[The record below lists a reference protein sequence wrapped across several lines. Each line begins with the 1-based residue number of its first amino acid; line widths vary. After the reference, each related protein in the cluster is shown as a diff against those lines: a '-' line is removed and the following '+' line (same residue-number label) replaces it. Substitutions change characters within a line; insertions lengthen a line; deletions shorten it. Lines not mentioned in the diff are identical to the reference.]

1 MHVLPRYPFRR
12 PPELDGLS
20 SSDPRPVVVIGGGLT
35 GLALALD
42 LARRGVPVLVLD
54 DDDTVG
60 VRGLASRGM
69 CWAQRTLDIFERLG
83 VAGRIS
89 AKGVAWNV
97 ARVLARD
104 QPVTS
109 YTLQDQPDLRHN
121 GFANL
126 QQYYVEQYL
135 VEALQAEPL
144 AEVRWLNKVEHMAQH
159 PGGVHLT
166 VGTPDGTYEL
176 DAQWAVAC
184 DGAASPS
191 RAALGLTPVVHDR
204 TEDRWIIIDITAPG
218 CCWAQE
224 RWTWLDAS
232 ANGGR
237 AVWRHKMADD
247 TWRLDFQLREDEDA
261 VAAATPEAMRRR
273 VQALFGDDL
282 VFDIAWSG
290 VWAYRHE
297 CLADL
302 RCGRVLF
309 AGDAAHLVAPFGAR
323 GGNGGVQDADNLA
336 WKLALV
342 LNHGADEALLDSYST
357 ERRQGAF
364 ENIRQARRSSRFVH
378 PQGHASA
385 RLWRDAIIAM
395 APHLPWAARSI
406 NTGRL
411 SAPCR
416 YTGSPLLAGGAGD
429 GAGEGDALPD
439 VRLAATSL
447 HHLLGPWF
455 TLLVFGDRLPRA
467 LAAVG
472 HPLLSVALVEP
483 ACDGLARAAL
493 LRQLGVGAD
502 SGECW
507 LIRPDQH
514 VATRLAHL
522 QPGLVPA
529 LLARALGSIPMTP
542 STAPAHD
549 LHATT
554 A

>member
-1 MHVLPRYPFRR
+1 MHVLPRYPYRR
-12 PPELDGLS
+12 PSELDGHPQDS
-20 SSDPRPVVVIGGGLT
+20 RPAVVIGGGLT
-35 GLALALD
+35 GLSLALD

-83 VAGRIS
+83 VAGRIT

-97 ARVLARD
+97 ARVLAKD

-109 YTLQDQPDLRHN
+109 YALQDQPDLRHN

-144 AEVRWLNKVEHMAQH
+144 AEVRWLNKVEHLAQH
-159 PGGVHLT
+159 DKGVRLK

-176 DAQWAVAC
+176 DALWAVAC
-184 DGAASPS
+184 DGASSPC
-191 RAALGLTPVVHDR
+191 RAALGLEPVVHDR

-218 CCWAQE
+218 CGWAQE

-247 TWRLDFQLREDEDA
+247 TWRLDFQLRENEDA
-261 VAAATPEAMRRR
+261 VQAATPEAMRRR
-273 VQALFGDDL
+273 VQALFGEAL
-282 VFDIAWSG
+282 EFEIAWSG

-297 CLADL
+297 CLEDL
-302 RCGRVLF
+302 RSGRVLF

-342 LNHGADEALLDSYST
+342 LNHGADEALLDTYSK
-357 ERRQGAF
+357 ERKQGAF

-385 RLWRDAIIAM
+385 RLWRDSIIAM
-395 APHLPWAARSI
+395 APDCPWAARCI

-416 YTGSPLLAGGAGD
+416 YADSPLLAGGAGE
-429 GAGEGDALPD
+429 GAALPD
-439 VRLAATSL
+439 VRLAETGSL
-447 HHLLGPWF
+447 HQLLGPWF
-455 TLLVFGDRLPRA
+455 TLLVFGDQLPPA
-467 LAAVG
+467 LTAVR
-472 HPLLSVALVEP
+472 HPLLTVAFLAP
-483 ACDGLARAAL
+483 ACDAQARAAL
-493 LRQLGVGAD
+493 ERQLGVGAD
-502 SGECW
+502 SGEAW

-514 VATRLAHL
+514 VATRLAH
-522 QPGLVPA
+522 QEPA
-529 LLARALGSIPMTP
+529 LVQSLLAAALAPLPTDP
-542 STAPAHD
+542 PPTPAHD

>member
-1 MHVLPRYPFRR
+1 MHVLPRYPYRR
-12 PPELDGLS
+12 PPELDGHPQDS
-20 SSDPRPVVVIGGGLT
+20 RPAVVIGGGLT
-35 GLALALD
+35 GLSLALD

-83 VAGRIS
+83 VAGRIA

-97 ARVLARD
+97 ARVLAKD

-144 AEVRWLNKVEHMAQH
+144 AELRWLNKVERLAQH
-159 PGGVHLT
+159 QDGVRLT
-166 VGTPDGTYEL
+166 VGTPDGPYEL

-184 DGAASPS
+184 DGAASPC
-191 RAALGLTPVVHDR
+191 RAALGIEPVVHDR

-218 CCWAQE
+218 CGWAQE

-261 VAAATPEAMRRR
+261 VQAATPEAMRRR
-273 VQALFGDDL
+273 VHALFGEAL
-282 VFDIAWSG
+282 AFEIAWSG

-297 CLADL
+297 CLEDL

-342 LNHGADEALLDSYST
+342 LNHGADEVLLDSYST
-357 ERRQGAF
+357 ERKQGAF

-378 PQGHASA
+378 PQGQASA
-385 RLWRDAIIAM
+385 RLWREAIIAM
-395 APHLPWAARSI
+395 APQLPWAARSI

-416 YTGSPLLAGGAGD
+416 YTDSPLLAGGAGE
-429 GAGEGDALPD
+429 GAALPD
-439 VRLAATSL
+439 VRLAGTSL
-447 HHLLGPWF
+447 HRLLGPWF
-455 TLLVFGDRLPRA
+455 TLLVLGDRLPPA
-467 LAAVG
+467 LAALN
-472 HPLLSVALVEP
+472 HPLLTVVFVAP
-483 ACDGLARAAL
+483 ACDAQARAAL
-493 LRQLGVGAD
+493 QRQLGVMAD

-514 VATRLAHL
+514 VATRLAHQ

-529 LLARALGSIPMTP
+529 LLARTLGPAFDDP
-542 STAPAHD
+542 SLHPAHD

>member
-1 MHVLPRYPFRR
+1 MHVLPRYPYRR
-12 PPELDGLS
+12 PPELDGPVGE
-20 SSDPRPVVVIGGGLT
+20 PRPVVVIGGGLT
-35 GLALALD
+35 GLTLALD

-83 VAGRIS
+83 VAGRMI

-97 ARVLARD
+97 ARVLSKD

-109 YTLQDQPDLRHN
+109 YALQDQPDLRHN

-144 AEVRWLNKVEHMAQH
+144 AEVRWLNKVERLAQS
-159 PGGVHLT
+159 GQGVRLT
-166 VGTPDGTYEL
+166 VSTPDGPYEL

-184 DGAASPS
+184 DGAASPC
-191 RAALGLTPVVHDR
+191 RAALGIEPVVHDR

-218 CCWAQE
+218 CDWAQE

-261 VAAATPEAMRRR
+261 VQAATPEAMRRR
-273 VQALFGDDL
+273 VQALCGEELAFE
-282 VFDIAWSG
+282 IAWSG

-297 CLADL
+297 CLDQL
-302 RCGRVLF
+302 HSGRVLF

-323 GGNGGVQDADNLA
+323 GGNGGVQDADNLG

-342 LNHGADEALLDSYST
+342 LQQGADEALLHTYST
-357 ERRQGAF
+357 ERKQGAL

-385 RLWRDAIIAM
+385 KLWRQAIISM
-395 APHLPWAARSI
+395 APGLAWAARCI

-411 SAPCR
+411 SNPCR
-416 YTGSPLLAGGAGD
+416 YTDSPLLAGGTED
-429 GAGEGDALPD
+429 GAALPD
-439 VRLAATSL
+439 VRLADTSL

-455 TLLVFGDRLPRA
+455 TLLVFGDRLPRS
-467 LAAVG
+467 LASLN
-472 HPLLSVALVEP
+472 HPLLSVALAAP
-483 ACDGLARAAL
+483 ACDGQARAAL
-493 LRQLGVGAD
+493 VRQLGVTAD
-502 SGECW
+502 SGEAW

-514 VATRLAHL
+514 VATRLAH
-522 QPGLVPA
+522 QCPGQVAA
-529 LLARALGSIPMTP
+529 LLARTLGSAF
-542 STAPAHD
+542 TALPPTPAHD

>member
-12 PPELDGLS
+12 PPELDGPSPL
-20 SSDPRPVVVIGGGLT
+20 DPRPVVVIGGGLT

-83 VAGRIS
+83 VAGRIT

-97 ARVLARD
+97 ARVLAKD

-144 AEVRWLNKVEHMAQH
+144 AEVRWLNTVEGLEPTGQ
-159 PGGVHLT
+159 GVRLT
-166 VGTPDGTYEL
+166 VGTPEGRYAL
-176 DAQWAVAC
+176 QARWVVAC
-184 DGAASPS
+184 DGASSPS
-191 RAALGLTPVVHDR
+191 RAALGLAPVVHDR
-204 TEDRWIIIDITAPG
+204 TEDRWIIIDIMVPG
-218 CCWAQE
+218 CDWAQE

-273 VQALFGDDL
+273 VHALFGDDL
-282 VFDIAWSG
+282 EFEIAWSG

-302 RCGRVLF
+302 RAGRVLF

-342 LNHGADEALLDSYST
+342 LNHGADEALLGSYST
-357 ERRQGAF
+357 ERKQGAF

-385 RLWRDAIIAM
+385 RLWREAIIAM
-395 APHLPWAARSI
+395 APQLPWAARSI

-416 YTGSPLLAGGAGD
+416 YTDSPLLADGAD
-429 GAGEGDALPD
+429 AAGEGAALPD
-439 VRLAATSL
+439 VRLGPTSL
-447 HHLLGPWF
+447 HRLLGPWF
-455 TLLVFGDRLPRA
+455 TLLVFADRLPRA
-467 LAAVG
+467 LASVQ
-472 HPLLSVALVEP
+472 HPLLTVVLLSP
-483 ACDGLARAAL
+483 ACDKPARAAL
-493 LRQLGVGAD
+493 LRQLGVGSD

-507 LIRPDQH
+507 LVRPDQH
-514 VATRLAHL
+514 VATRRAHL
-522 QPGLVPA
+522 QPALVPA
-529 LLARALGSIPMTP
+529 LLAAAL
-542 STAPAHD
+542 APLPTDPPPALAHD

>member
-54 DDDTVG
+54 DDNTVG

-83 VAGRIS
+83 VAGRIT

-97 ARVLARD
+97 ARVLAKD

-121 GFANL
+121 GFSNL
-126 QQYYVEQYL
+126 QQYYVEQFL
-135 VEALQAEPL
+135 VEALQVEPL
-144 AEVRWLNKVEHMAQH
+144 AELRWLNRVEHLVQDAN
-159 PGGVHLT
+159 GVRLT
-166 VGTPDGTYEL
+166 VDTPEGTYEL
-176 DAQWAVAC
+176 DAQWVVAC

-191 RAALGLTPVVHDR
+191 RAALGLAPVVHDR
-204 TEDRWIIIDITAPG
+204 TEDRWIIIDVTVPS
-218 CCWAQE
+218 CDWAQE

-273 VQALFGDDL
+273 VHALLGEDL
-282 VFDIAWSG
+282 VFEIAWSG

-302 RCGRVLF
+302 RSGRVLF

-342 LNHGADEALLDSYST
+342 LNHGADEMLLDTYSA
-357 ERRQGAF
+357 ERKQGAF

-378 PQGHASA
+378 PQGQASA
-385 RLWRDAIIAM
+385 RLWREAIISM
-395 APHLPWAARSI
+395 APALPWAARCI

-416 YTGSPLLAGGAGD
+416 YTDSPLLAGGAGA
-429 GAGEGDALPD
+429 GAALPD
-439 VRLAATSL
+439 VRLAGTSL

-455 TLLVFGDRLPRA
+455 TLLVFGDRLPQA
-467 LAAVG
+467 LASVQ
-472 HPLLSVALVEP
+472 HPLLSIAFIAP
-483 ACDGLARAAL
+483 ACDEAARAAL
-493 LRQLGVGAD
+493 MRQLGVGAD

-507 LIRPDQH
+507 LVRPDQH

-522 QPGLVPA
+522 HPELVPA
-529 LLARALGSIPMTP
+529 LLAGALDPDATDSLP
-542 STAPAHD
+542 APAHD